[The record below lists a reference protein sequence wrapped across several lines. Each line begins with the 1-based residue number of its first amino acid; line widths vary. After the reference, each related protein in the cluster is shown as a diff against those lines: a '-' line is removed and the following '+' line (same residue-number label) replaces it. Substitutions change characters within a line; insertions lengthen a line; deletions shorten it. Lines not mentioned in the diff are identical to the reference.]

1 MQNSSFLEGLSS
13 GRCYELLPHA
23 LATGTMETYNA
34 SIWLAQ
40 NTANQLYAVTKCACA
55 ELLRPLRN
63 ALGPRRP
70 AGQKNWPYFLSSLI
84 LPLPVLHSSAAC
96 ANETLRTPHLS
107 ASFYSPSFHLQASFY
122 PQVSLA
128 IVRCICFYA
137 LISSLLS
144 VCVYWRACG
153 VICTRTSVI
162 RAHIFICVH
171 ASAGTRKGPWQAV
184 LNNLK
189 STQLLWLILE
199 TSNVR
204 MWIIILE
211 ICRLYFQA
219 ISLAT
224 PFAVDFELLI
234 LTDIIVS
241 NCLSLRLGV
250 TQLVRF

>member
-1 MQNSSFLEGLSS
+1 MQNSSFLEGLYS
-13 GRCYELLPHA
+13 GR
-23 LATGTMETYNA
+23 
-34 SIWLAQ
+34 W
-40 NTANQLYAVTKCACA
+40 YACACYRYHGNLQREHLIGPKYRKSA
-55 ELLRPLRN
+55 VCGNPMRMRRA
-63 ALGPRRP
+63 ALSAAQCAWPPAAGA

-153 VICTRTSVI
+153 VICTHTSVI

-211 ICRLYFQA
+211 ICRSYFQA

-250 TQLVRF
+250 TQLVRL